1 MSRMLV
7 KTYVEVTENPN
18 KYKLQEE
25 IFGSLSELEKNLSR
39 TMLLINIIGDIA
51 IPILFHFQVHF
62 NAHFFYFLLS
72 LHHEAM

>member
-7 KTYVEVTENPN
+7 ETYVEVTENPN

-39 TMLLINIIGDIA
+39 TMLLVNIIGDIA
-51 IPILFHFQVHF
+51 LPVHF
-62 NAHFFYFLLS
+62 IS
-72 LHHEAM
+72 L

>member
-7 KTYVEVTENPN
+7 ETYVEVTENPN

-39 TMLLINIIGDIA
+39 TMLLVNIIGDIA
-51 IPILFHFQVHF
+51 ILVHF
-62 NAHFFYFLLS
+62 IS
-72 LHHEAM
+72 L